1 MTKKTYG
8 DGLDASFIISQTKSR
23 QRELQP
29 YTEASPPN
37 TYAETPAP
45 INKEEPRRR
54 RSKGQD
60 YESLFIHNSVSDTR
74 NSNTAYIRRDLHKRL
89 MRIVQVVGDNKVT
102 LYSYLNNILEH
113 HFLMYQED
121 IETLYKK
128 HHTDIFTND

>member
-1 MTKKTYG
+1 MTKKAYG

-23 QRELQP
+23 QRELQSYSETSP
-29 YTEASPPN
+29 NTDAEVLPPN
-37 TYAETPAP
+37 
-45 INKEEPRRR
+45 NKEEPRRR
-54 RSKGQD
+54 RSKNQD

>member
-1 MTKKTYG
+1 MTKKAYG

-29 YTEASPPN
+29 YTEAPPPSAD
-37 TYAETPAP
+37 AEVSAP
-45 INKEEPRRR
+45 SDKEEPRRR

-74 NSNTAYIRRDLHKRL
+74 NSNTAYRRRDLHKRL
-89 MRIVQVVGDNKVT
+89 MCIVQVVGDNKVT

-121 IETLYKK
+121 IEPLYKK

>member
-29 YTEASPPN
+29 YTEASPPS
-37 TYAETPAP
+37 TDTEAPAP
-45 INKEEPRRR
+45 SNNEVPRRR

>member
-1 MTKKTYG
+1 MTKKAYE

-29 YTEASPPN
+29 YSETLPNTDAEVLPPN
-37 TYAETPAP
+37 
-45 INKEEPRRR
+45 NKEEPRRR
-54 RSKGQD
+54 RSKNQD

-113 HFLMYQED
+113 HFLMY
-121 IETLYKK
+121 
-128 HHTDIFTND
+128 HFTFILKTRH

>member
-1 MTKKTYG
+1 MTKKAYG

-23 QRELQP
+23 HRELQP
-29 YTEASPPN
+29 YSETLPNTDAEVLPPN
-37 TYAETPAP
+37 
-45 INKEEPRRR
+45 NKEEPRRR
-54 RSKGQD
+54 RSKNQD

>member
-1 MTKKTYG
+1 MTKKAYG

-29 YTEASPPN
+29 YSETSLNTDAEVLPPN
-37 TYAETPAP
+37 
-45 INKEEPRRR
+45 NKEEPRRR

>member
-1 MTKKTYG
+1 MTKKAYG

-29 YTEASPPN
+29 YSETSPNTDAEVLPPN
-37 TYAETPAP
+37 
-45 INKEEPRRR
+45 NKDEPRRR
-54 RSKGQD
+54 RSKNQD

-89 MRIVQVVGDNKVT
+89 MRIVQVVGYNKVT